1 MRGPLTARGGGGEE
15 MLAKAPRSLGSW
27 HSELDCPMM
36 TSFDYAY
43 RQLTCVDVPLL
54 RELLGVFAEAFDE
67 VDTYKC
73 HVPSDDYLTRL
84 LSKQHFIAVV
94 ALKGE
99 EVVGGVASYEL
110 DKFEQDRREI
120 YIYDLAVA
128 QGHRRRGVA
137 TGMIGELRRIASER
151 NVYVMFVQADPWDG
165 PAIALYESLGTKETA
180 HHFDIEVCAT
190 APQHRGTGR

>member
-1 MRGPLTARGGGGEE
+1 MG
-15 MLAKAPRSLGSW
+15 
-27 HSELDCPMM
+27 

-43 RQLTCVDVPLL
+43 RQLACTDVPFLKDLL
-54 RELLGVFAEAFDE
+54 RVFGEAFGE
-67 VDTYKC
+67 VDTYQQS
-73 HVPSDDYLTRL
+73 VPSDDYLTQL

-94 ALKGE
+94 AMKSE
-99 EVVGGVASYEL
+99 EVVGGLAAYEL

-137 TGMIGELRRIASER
+137 TGMIGELKRIASKR
-151 NVYVMFVQADPWDG
+151 NVYVIFVQADLWDG

-180 HHFDIEVCAT
+180 HHFDIEVHAAVRQRT
-190 APQHRGTGR
+190 GTGRQE